1 MLIPYPGRKESIAY
15 SVRWNYF
22 AFMNSTHTNTEASA
36 VKDTRKTYSKQLHT
50 FIEDGKPMKTIVY
63 GGLVHLNDVY
73 GNIIIED
80 LGEDNKHG
88 RYMLMISNDGWM
100 SDKLEDL
107 EPRLFEWMQ
116 SEGFEYDSES

>member
-1 MLIPYPGRKESIAY
+1 MK
-15 SVRWNYF
+15 N
-22 AFMNSTHTNTEASA
+22 
-36 VKDTRKTYSKQLHT
+36 TYSKTRHT
-50 FIEDGKPMKTIVY
+50 FTEDGRPLNAIVY
-63 GGLVHLNDVY
+63 GGLIHLNDAY

-88 RYMLMISNDGWM
+88 RYMLMISNDGWQ

-116 SEGFEYDSES
+116 SEGFEYDSEK

>member
-1 MLIPYPGRKESIAY
+1 MK
-15 SVRWNYF
+15 N
-22 AFMNSTHTNTEASA
+22 
-36 VKDTRKTYSKQLHT
+36 TYSKIRHIFT
-50 FIEDGKPMKTIVY
+50 EDGKPLNAIVY
-63 GGLVHLNDVY
+63 GGLVKPDEAY

-88 RYMLMISNDGWM
+88 RYMLMISNDGWQ

-116 SEGFEYDSES
+116 AEGFEYDSQG

>member
-1 MLIPYPGRKESIAY
+1 MK
-15 SVRWNYF
+15 N
-22 AFMNSTHTNTEASA
+22 
-36 VKDTRKTYSKQLHT
+36 TYSKTRHT
-50 FIEDGKPMKTIVY
+50 FTEDGKQLYAVVY
-63 GGLVHLNDVY
+63 GGLVHLNDAY

-88 RYMLMISNDGWM
+88 RYMLMISNDGWQ

-116 SEGFEYDSES
+116 AEGFEYDSES

>member
-1 MLIPYPGRKESIAY
+1 MK
-15 SVRWNYF
+15 N
-22 AFMNSTHTNTEASA
+22 
-36 VKDTRKTYSKQLHT
+36 TYSKTRHT
-50 FIEDGKPMKTIVY
+50 FTEDGKPLKAIVY
-63 GGLVHLNDVY
+63 GGLVHLNDAY

-88 RYMLMISNDGWM
+88 RYMLMISNDGWQ

-116 SEGFEYDSES
+116 AEGFEYDSEI